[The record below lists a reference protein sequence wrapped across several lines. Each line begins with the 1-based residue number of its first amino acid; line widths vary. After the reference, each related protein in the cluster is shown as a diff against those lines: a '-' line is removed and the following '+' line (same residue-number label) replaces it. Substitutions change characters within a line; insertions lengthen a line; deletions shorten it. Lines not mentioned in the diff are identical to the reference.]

1 MSLMSLKKDDRI
13 RRRLH
18 RLRDW
23 LVYVTVA
30 IAVVSAA
37 GVFGIYQARTGGDP
51 GLPLKWLGFAAMTGV
66 VFGYTIQ
73 DSRARWNESRF
84 KIALALVFAAHMCLG
99 ILVLLYVDSVPLL
112 AFAVLIPI
120 EFFAIVKC
128 LAGAR

>member
-1 MSLMSLKKDDRI
+1 
-13 RRRLH
+13 
-18 RLRDW
+18 
-23 LVYVTVA
+23 
-30 IAVVSAA
+30 
-37 GVFGIYQARTGGDP
+37 
-51 GLPLKWLGFAAMTGV
+51 MTGV

-128 LAGAR
+128 LAGTR